1 MLADG
6 AHMCLPYV
14 FYIKWDE
21 HSVFIWDMLFGHQS
35 KVSYR
40 GQNDESSWALKLFY
54 NFTKIF
60 FRVTL
65 QKEWR
70 RRSTFFP
77 PLPKNFPSTAAA
89 AGFRS
94 ADCRRKSLHVSS
106 SLRLQMRP
114 AWLWWM
120 FRLTA
125 CHCRTQFNFSFFRPG
140 RIWSFLTPIWEYNLF
155 IPPSPRFLP
164 PKQETKQKKTF

>member
-1 MLADG
+1 MRWTLCV
-6 AHMCLPYV
+6 HMRCEA
-14 FYIKWDE
+14 KWVTEDKT
-21 HSVFIWDMLFGHQS
+21 M
-35 KVSYR
+35 K
-40 GQNDESSWALKLFY
+40 SSWALKLTI
-54 NFTKIF
+54 FTKIF
-60 FRVTL
+60 FRVTP

-77 PLPKNFPSTAAA
+77 PLPKNFPSTAAAAA

-125 CHCRTQFNFSFFRPG
+125 CHCRNPVQLLFFFRPG

-155 IPPSPRFLP
+155 IPPHP
-164 PKQETKQKKTF
+164 PHDSFRRNKKQNNTKTCN

>member
-21 HSVFIWDMLFGHQS
+21 HYVFIWDMLFGRQS

-40 GQNDESSWALKLFY
+40 GKNDKSSSALKLFY

-60 FRVTL
+60 FRVRR

-89 AGFRS
+89 AAGFRS

-106 SLRLQMRP
+106 SLRLQIRP

-140 RIWSFLTPIWEYNLF
+140 RIWSFLTPISEYNLL
-155 IPPSPRFLP
+155 IPPQDSFCRN
-164 PKQETKQKKTF
+164 KNKKTF